1 MTNKLFYLNPKS
13 IDLIINRKKDRT
25 RVCDKILGKFMFS
38 RERQIEIGNSW
49 FSTKY
54 IQVQYYNNIKI
65 GTAKFITGLHDSI
78 GDDKLLVIIF
88 I

>member
-54 IQVQYYNNIKI
+54 IQV
-65 GTAKFITGLHDSI
+65 
-78 GDDKLLVIIF
+78 
-88 I
+88 